1 MGKRLSENLSS
12 LYIGAANKL
21 KPKCSRRKIIAY
33 VESYDD
39 ISFWRTL
46 LGEYEN
52 ETRYFEVM
60 LPSKTT
66 LAKGKKSVLM
76 NELGPRLGQNMIA
89 CVDSDYDYLLQGAT
103 HTSRYIINNKY
114 VFHTYAYAIEN
125 YQCYAEALHE
135 VCVMATLNDHPLVD
149 FVAFMR
155 MYSQI
160 AYPLFIW
167 SVWFYRKHNL
177 SEFSLLDFCSY
188 VKLDR
193 VSVYH
198 LERSLE
204 SMSRRVRRKLLEL
217 ERRHPK
223 ALEEIEA
230 MKTLNDHPLVD
241 FVAFMRMYSQIAYP
255 LFIWSVWFYRKHN
268 LSEFSLLDFCSYVKL
283 DRVSVYH
290 PERSLE
296 SMSRRVRRKLLE
308 LERRHPK
315 ALEEIEAMKRE
326 FAKLGVNEDNTYM
339 FIQGHHIMDSVVMRL
354 LVPVCNVLRRERET
368 EIKELA
374 EHNMQFHNELTS
386 YQRRQ
391 LGVDIVLR
399 KHTSYKLSPL
409 YKKLEADIERF
420 LKHI

>member
-1 MGKRLSENLSS
+1 MGKRLAENLSS

-21 KPKCSRRKIIAY
+21 KPKRARRKIIAY

-39 ISFWRTL
+39 VSFWRTL
-46 LGEYEN
+46 LSEYEDD
-52 ETRYFEVM
+52 TRYFEVM
-60 LPSKTT
+60 LPSRTT

-76 NELGPRLGQNMIA
+76 NELGAQLGQNMIA

-103 HTSRYIINNKY
+103 NTSRYIINNKY

-149 FVAFMR
+149 FVTFMR
-155 MYSQI
+155 LYSQI

-167 SVWFYRKHNL
+167 SVWFYRKHIL

-188 VKLDR
+188 VKLEQ

-198 LERSLE
+198 PERSLE
-204 SMSRRVRRKLLEL
+204 SMNRKVRRKLQEL

-230 MKTLNDHPLVD
+230 MKE
-241 FVAFMRMYSQIAYP
+241 
-255 LFIWSVWFYRKHN
+255 
-268 LSEFSLLDFCSYVKL
+268 EFRD
-283 DRVSVYH
+283 
-290 PERSLE
+290 
-296 SMSRRVRRKLLE
+296 
-308 LERRHPK
+308 
-315 ALEEIEAMKRE
+315 
-326 FAKLGVNEDNTYM
+326 LGVHPDNTYM
-339 FIQGHHIMDSVVMRL
+339 FIQGHHIMDNVVMKL
-354 LVPVCNVLRRERET
+354 LTPVCNALRRERET

-374 EHNMQFHNELTS
+374 SHNMQFHNELTS

-391 LGVDIVLR
+391 LGVEIVLR

-409 YKKLEADIERF
+409 YRKLETDIERF
-420 LKHI
+420 LKNI